1 MTRYPIPLIALHWLT
16 ALAVITAYATGGN
29 PAEAENALDFLI
41 GQTHVLSGMTVFAL
55 VALRLPLRWLLG
67 APPAEPASRWQ
78 QRAARVTHLALYG
91 LMLLVPLAGWAALAD
106 ETTAFTLFGGI
117 SLPLPDAHLGWVE
130 LLGEAHET
138 LANVF
143 IWLAGLHAVAAL
155 VHHTLL
161 RDATLVRMAPLAFLK
176 RRIR

>member
-16 ALAVITAYATGGN
+16 ALAVITAYATGDN
-29 PAEAENALDFLI
+29 PAEAENALDVLI
-41 GQTHVLSGMTVFAL
+41 GQTHVLSGVAVFAL
-55 VALRLPLRWLLG
+55 LALRLPLRWLLG

-91 LMLLVPLAGWAALAD
+91 LMLLVPLAGWAALAE
-106 ETTAFTLFGGI
+106 ETTAFTLFGGM
-117 SLPLPDAHLGWVE
+117 SLPLPNAESGWVE

-155 VHHTLL
+155 VHHYLL
-161 RDATLVRMAPLAFLK
+161 RDATLVRMAPLAILK